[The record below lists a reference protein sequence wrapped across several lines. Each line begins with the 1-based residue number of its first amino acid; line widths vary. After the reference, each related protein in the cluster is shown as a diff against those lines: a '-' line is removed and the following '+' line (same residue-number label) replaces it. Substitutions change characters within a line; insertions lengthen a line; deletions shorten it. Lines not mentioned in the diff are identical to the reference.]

1 MVRKRL
7 TKNKQRDKKRQIE
20 QTSRDLYSRRLLSR
34 IRTFDDPI
42 LQEKC
47 EPVRGSSL
55 GGDDIT
61 GIISTLVR
69 VLDATSYGVGLA
81 VSQIGF
87 QKSIIAIRPNLATKD
102 IQVMINPEV
111 VEQSEAT
118 IFTTEGCLSYP
129 GVQFNIQRSKE
140 ITVTYYDID
149 DSVKEGDLVIVGHN
163 KDKEKTP
170 ITACLVKKTRK
181 FEKREAV
188 IVQHEIDHTL
198 GVCTV
203 GNRWRMKKKAEKSIH
218 EAEER
223 KHLLT
228 EAKGDEGE

>member
-7 TKNKQRDKKRQIE
+7 TKNKQREKKRQVE

-47 EPVRGSSL
+47 EPVRGSSS

-69 VLDATSYGVGLA
+69 VLDATSHGVGLA

-87 QKSIIAIRPNLATKD
+87 KKSIIAIRPNLVTKN

-111 VEQSEAT
+111 VEQSETT
-118 IFTTEGCLSYP
+118 ILTPEGCLSYP
-129 GVQFNIQRSKE
+129 GIQFNIQRSKE

-149 DSVKEGDLVIVGHN
+149 DSVKEGDFVIVGHN
-163 KDKEKTP
+163 KDEKKTP

-181 FEKREAV
+181 FEEREAI
-188 IVQHEIDHTL
+188 IVQHEIEHTL
-198 GVCTV
+198 GICIV
-203 GNRWRMKKKAEKSIH
+203 GNRWKMKKKTEESI
-218 EAEER
+218 R
-223 KHLLT
+223 
-228 EAKGDEGE
+228 EAKERGEANLVKDVG